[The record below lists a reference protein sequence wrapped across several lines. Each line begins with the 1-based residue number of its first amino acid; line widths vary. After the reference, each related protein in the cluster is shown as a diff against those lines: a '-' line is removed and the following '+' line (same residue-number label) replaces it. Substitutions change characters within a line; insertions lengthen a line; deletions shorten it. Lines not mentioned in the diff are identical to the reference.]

1 MSDIHELAAF
11 YALGALSTEDR
22 AAFEAH
28 VDGCRRCQMELA
40 EYDAGV
46 EALAR
51 SVAEPAPAEMKS
63 EVMARIDAADRSVG
77 GTGGTVTPLFRRVA
91 PLIVAAAAIA
101 ALVFVIGLGSVT
113 EQERIDAVL
122 AARDAVTVNVEGE
135 VVSSAEVVYTPSGDA
150 VFSAAG
156 LSTVSETQTYQLW
169 LIGDEGPV
177 SAGVFRP
184 DSDGGALVLL
194 DGEVR
199 PGLVLGL
206 TIEPAGGSDAPTGD
220 ILIAQDV

>member
-1 MSDIHELAAF
+1 MTDIHELAAF
-11 YALGALSTEDR
+11 YALDALSTEDR

-28 VDGCRRCQMELA
+28 LDGCRRCQKELA
-40 EYDAGV
+40 EYDGGV

-63 EVMARIDAADRSVG
+63 EVMARIDAEGRSGETGG
-77 GTGGTVTPLFRRVA
+77 GTIPPLFWRVA
-91 PLIVAAAAIA
+91 PLIAAAAAIA
-101 ALVFVIGLGSVT
+101 ALVFVIGLGSVS
-113 EQERIDAVL
+113 EQDRIEAVL
-122 AARDAVTVNVEGE
+122 AARDAVTVSVQAE
-135 VVSSAEVVYTPSGDA
+135 VVSSAEVVYTPSGEA

-156 LSTVSETQTYQLW
+156 LSAVSETQTYQLW

-194 DGEVR
+194 DGEVG

-206 TIEPAGGSDAPTGD
+206 TIEPAGGSDAPTGE
-220 ILIAQDV
+220 ILIAQEV